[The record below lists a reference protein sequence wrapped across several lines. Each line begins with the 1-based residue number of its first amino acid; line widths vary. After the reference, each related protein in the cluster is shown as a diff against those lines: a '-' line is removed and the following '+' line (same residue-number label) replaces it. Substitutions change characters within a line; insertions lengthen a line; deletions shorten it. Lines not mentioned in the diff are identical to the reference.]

1 MNILP
6 ATFTAVCCLTVLA
19 HAGPVEKN
27 PQISLPPVHAPWTL
41 PLLGTGVKSNDVYT
55 DGHIFLNVPL
65 WSTIGAD
72 GTLGGSYLFLE
83 PYTSVG
89 EGGETASSLGIGFRH
104 LFNDQP
110 VSALTQ
116 PGRAGFLEEGWY
128 IGGSLFLD
136 MLRTEHRN
144 EFWQLGFGAE
154 IGTRYLELRGNYYLP
169 LEGGRKG
176 AGSQVDRETFSSSN
190 TRRNTYLSSAG
201 DPFATGNL
209 IAQDATFTT
218 TATTTTR
225 TTTLTRTTQFYERG
239 MEGWDI
245 EAGILIPGL
254 DEYMDVK
261 LIGGYASMENQPF
274 GPQERGTGSI
284 RGWRAGLEVRP
295 VPAVVL
301 TGLWHENKAFTGSD
315 WSAGVE
321 LQIPLDRTWRDAF
334 KPRRRHL
341 VERMAEPVHRQN
353 EAIKLS
359 HSAET
364 KIESKTSVKRITKV
378 VAQSAQ
384 RIVLEDD
391 IVFVNN
397 GAPVG
402 NGIQAGNDAAGNGT
416 AEAPKASMQV
426 GTDVAMANG
435 NATAR
440 VWNVYTQGT
449 VAGYTEDVQAHTG
462 SVNFIGSG
470 RRIQGLGGK
479 SFGTGP
485 APVLTGG
492 IHAQSIPFFGVTS
505 YRILNGLSAGPI
517 GVGVRINDVS
527 QYLVDGNGMT
537 GMSYGIVVTNGG
549 TSESAGLITRNTIS
563 TDNLGIAF
571 GIEDT
576 AVQRMTVLDN
586 SLFSNALSDVA
597 GSVSGTLH
605 LDISGNR
612 FTNSGSSAIH
622 LVASLDGVVTM
633 ATSGNSFQNTGT
645 SAYEFDLTDDSVMA
659 AVIAEDQF
667 TNIGN
672 HGVDVEADENAR
684 VGLSVLR
691 NTMTNVTGDGIS
703 VLAAGNSVGLYG
715 FNRNSFSQITGQ
727 AIDVELIGSA
737 DAVVFANLNT
747 ITAANRGLRAITRGV
762 AGLDIAS
769 DFNTIVNSANTGME
783 LRTFDTSRITGVL
796 TDNYIQTPVNQAFVA
811 VAGDSST
818 LTATIS
824 RSTVLNPGTHGLNGI
839 ARNLGTLEVTFAN
852 NTVINPGEYHV
863 FNYAEDSGQLGSR
876 LHLNTFITTGAVP
889 GGGGVFM
896 QSFGSGHHGMEI
908 LQNTITDLGPP
919 GSGSWGIQVSG
930 RDNSTMF
937 VLIGQNVITNVQTN
951 SLHLLTEDSAGA
963 QGIIAGNV
971 VTGIQAMGVGI
982 FVAGHGTMDFQVV
995 GNRVQNVAGR
1005 GIGFLAMS
1013 GGDLHADVAFNLVT
1027 NTGLE
1032 GIEFRTNPGSVGL
1045 SVLNFDANTVL
1056 NIGGDAGVILLE
1068 EPGSTMTIYGTPG
1081 TGNNIIDG
1089 TSPWRVLDEY
1099 GTAEGI
1105 FHIGPPVNA
1114 DRLDNTS
1121 VP

>member
-1 MNILP
+1 MKLFSVII
-6 ATFTAVCCLTVLA
+6 AIFCCMVVPLQS
-19 HAGPVEKN
+19 GPVEKN
-27 PQISLPPVHAPWTL
+27 PQVSLQPVHEAWTL
-41 PLLGTGVKSNDVYT
+41 PLLGTGVKSNDAYT

-89 EGGETASSLGIGFRH
+89 EGGENASSLGIGFRH

-110 VSALTQ
+110 VSALNQ
-116 PGRAGFLEEGWY
+116 PGRVGFMEEGWY
-128 IGGSLFLD
+128 IGGSLFVD

-176 AGSQVDRETFSSSN
+176 AGSQVDRETFTSSS
-190 TRRNTYLSSAG
+190 TRRNTSSSAS

-209 IAQDATFTT
+209 VVQDATTTT
-218 TATTTTR
+218 TATTTFR

-261 LIGGYASMENQPF
+261 IVGGYASMENQPY
-274 GPQERGTGSI
+274 GPQERGTGPI

-315 WSAGVE
+315 WSAGIE
-321 LQIPLDRTWRDAF
+321 LQIPLDRTWKDAF

-353 EAIKLS
+353 AAIKLS

-364 KIESKTSVKRITKV
+364 KTESKTSVKRVTKV
-378 VAQSAQ
+378 VAQSSQ

-391 IVFVNN
+391 IIFVNN

-416 AEAPKASMQV
+416 AEAPKASMQI
-426 GTDVAMANG
+426 GADVAQANSI
-435 NATAR
+435 ATGR

-449 VAGYTEDVQAHTG
+449 AAGYTEDVQAHTG

-479 SFGTGP
+479 SFGKGP
-485 APVLTGG
+485 APLLTGG
-492 IHAQSIPFFGVTS
+492 IHAQSIPFFGVTG

-537 GMSYGIVVTNGG
+537 GMSYGVVVTNGG

-586 SLFSNALSDVA
+586 SLFNNVLSDVA

-605 LDISGNR
+605 LDLGGNR
-612 FTNSGSSAIH
+612 FANSGSSAVH

-633 ATSGNSFQNTGT
+633 ATGGNSFQNTGT
-645 SAYEFDLTDDSVMA
+645 SAYELDLTDDSVIT
-659 AVIAEDQF
+659 AVIADDLF

-684 VGLSVLR
+684 VVLSVLR

-703 VLAAGNSVGLYG
+703 LLAEEDSLGLFG
-715 FNRNSFSQITGQ
+715 FHRNSFSQITGQ
-727 AIDVELIGSA
+727 AIDVELTGSA

-747 ITAANRGLRAITRGV
+747 ITAANRGLRAITRDDS
-762 AGLDIAS
+762 GLDIAA
-769 DFNTIVNSANTGME
+769 DFNVIVNSTNTGME
-783 LRTFDTSRITGVL
+783 LRTGDNSHITGVL
-796 TDNYIQTPVNQAFVA
+796 TGNYIQTPVNQAFVV

-824 RSTVLNPGTHGLNGI
+824 RSTIVSPGTHGLHSI
-839 ARNLGTLEVTFAN
+839 ARDDGELLMTFSN
-852 NTVINPGEYHV
+852 NTVSNPGEYHALMS
-863 FNYAEDSGQLGSR
+863 AEDNGLLSSLMY
-876 LHLNTFITTGAVP
+876 LNTFTTTGAIP
-889 GGGGVFM
+889 GGGLGM
-896 QSFGSGHHGMEI
+896 RLLSSDSAGHYVEAYG
-908 LQNTITDLGPP
+908 NTITDLGPP
-919 GSGSWGIQVSG
+919 GSDSAGIHATASDGSQ
-930 RDNSTMF
+930 MYA
-937 VLIGQNVITNVQTN
+937 LIGQNVISNVYTN
-951 SLHLLTEDSAGA
+951 SLTLQTEDTAGIE
-963 QGIIAGNV
+963 GIVAGNT
-971 VTGIQAMGVGI
+971 VTGTQAVSGI
-982 FVAGHGTMDFQVV
+982 
-995 GNRVQNVAGR
+995 R
-1005 GIGFLAMS
+1005 LES
-1013 GGDLHADVAFNLVT
+1013 GGVMDVSVIFNLVQNGGAHGIT
-1027 NTGLE
+1027 LRTVGGQLDADVSHNTVLNSAQE
-1032 GIEFRTNPGSVGL
+1032 GILFQSTLGDM
-1045 SVLNFDANTVL
+1045 SVLNFDANRIL
-1056 NIGGDAGVILLE
+1056 GAGDAASVMLFE
-1068 EPGSTMTIYGTPG
+1068 EAGTTMTIYGTPG
-1081 TGNNIIDG
+1081 TGNNIMDD
-1089 TSPWRVLDEY
+1089 SALLRVWDVNNSV
-1099 GTAEGI
+1099 EGI
-1105 FHIGPPVNA
+1105 FHIGAPVNA